1 MSENIHINHDND
13 VASPIQDPSTT
24 TETRSQ
30 QGAPTEPRQNAASVP
45 TSAPVILPGLP
56 CPPPMSMENQRPVH
70 NPYNLKHQPY
80 SPAMTSTYRPSYPF
94 PPSLDIPRDPYNR
107 PIFGQDVNYGYTAPP
122 HFNFGA
128 MGPYNSQLPTRPA
141 ALLCGHG
148 TTWSTLADATN
159 TIL

>member
-1 MSENIHINHDND
+1 MSDNIHVNHDND

-30 QGAPTEPRQNAASVP
+30 QGAPTEPRQNDASVP

-80 SPAMTSTYRPSYPF
+80 SPAMTSTYRPSY
-94 PPSLDIPRDPYNR
+94 
-107 PIFGQDVNYGYTAPP
+107 
-122 HFNFGA
+122 
-128 MGPYNSQLPTRPA
+128 
-141 ALLCGHG
+141 
-148 TTWSTLADATN
+148 TT
-159 TIL
+159 